1 MGRRFLKIILPAIA
15 GGLEAVHIF
24 GVVDD
29 DKLILELVE
38 VSRQFGEV
46 RAVDGLS
53 LAVGAGEIVGLL
65 GPNGA
70 GKTTTVKMLMGMM
83 RQSAGELSLFGMDCF
98 KERSEVQKRVGF
110 LPDEPN
116 FQSHLRG
123 IELMEFVGKVRGLS
137 PDAITTHINDFG
149 EKLGLV
155 EDLGDYAANY
165 SKGMRKKLAFL
176 MATVH
181 QPDLLIMDE
190 PTNGLDPVA
199 TRSFLE
205 LVERLVEGGTGV
217 LYSTHLLDQAE
228 KVCHRCVVM
237 NRGRL
242 VAEGTV
248 DELKTSA
255 GVENLEEVFFA
266 VTGGD
271 EGHEA

>member
-1 MGRRFLKIILPAIA
+1 MNDPVPILSLKN
-15 GGLEAVHIF
+15 
-24 GVVDD
+24 
-29 DKLILELVE
+29 
-38 VSRQFGEV
+38 VSRHFGSF

-53 LAVGAGEIVGLL
+53 LEVGAGEIVGLL

-70 GKTTTVKMLMGMM
+70 GKTTTVKMLMGMI
-83 RQSAGELSLFGMDCF
+83 RQTSGDLSLFGMDCF
-98 KERSEVQKRVGF
+98 SERSEVQKRVGF

-123 IELMEFVGKVRGLS
+123 IELLEFVGKVRGLS
-137 PDAITTHINDFG
+137 PEAITSHIDDVG
-149 EKLGLV
+149 DKLGLV
-155 EDLGDYAANY
+155 DDLGEFASNY

-181 QPDLLIMDE
+181 KPDLLIMDE

-205 LVERLVEGGTGV
+205 LVHRCVSGGSGV

-237 NRGRL
+237 NRGQL

-248 DELKTSA
+248 EELKKAS
-255 GVENLEEVFFA
+255 GVDSLEEVFFA
-266 VTGGD
+266 VTGVGERSD
-271 EGHEA
+271 V

>member
-1 MGRRFLKIILPAIA
+1 MNQEAPLIC
-15 GGLEAVHIF
+15 LEN
-24 GVVDD
+24 
-29 DKLILELVE
+29 
-38 VSRQFGEV
+38 VSRTFGDF
-46 RAVDGLS
+46 RAVDQLT
-53 LAVGAGEIVGLL
+53 LEVGVGEIIGLL

-83 RQSAGELSLFGMDCF
+83 RQTSGALSIFGMDCF
-98 KERSEVQKRVGF
+98 SERSEVQKRVGF

-123 IELMEFVGKVRGLS
+123 IELLDFVGKVRGLS
-137 PDAITTHINDFG
+137 PEAITAHIDDVG

-155 EDLGDYAANY
+155 EDLGEFAANY

-181 QPDLLIMDE
+181 APELLIMDE

-205 LVERLVEGGTGV
+205 LVRRYVEGGTGV

-228 KVCHRCVVM
+228 KICDRCVVM
-237 NRGRL
+237 NRGKL

-248 DELKTSA
+248 ASLKVES
-255 GVENLEEVFFA
+255 GVATLEEVFFA
-266 VTGGD
+266 VTG
-271 EGHEA
+271 EGELSDV

>member
-1 MGRRFLKIILPAIA
+1 MNPIL
-15 GGLEAVHIF
+15 
-24 GVVDD
+24 
-29 DKLILELVE
+29 LIENL
-38 VSRQFGEV
+38 SRHFGEF
-46 RAVDGLS
+46 RAVDQLNLS
-53 LAVGAGEIVGLL
+53 VKAGEIVGLL

-83 RQSAGELSLFGMDCF
+83 RQTSGDLSLFGMDCF
-98 KERSEVQKRVGF
+98 SERSEVQKRVGF

-123 IELMEFVGKVRGLS
+123 IELLEFVGKVRGLS
-137 PDAITTHINDFG
+137 PEVITAHIDDVG

-155 EDLGDYAANY
+155 NDLGEFAANY

-181 QPDLLIMDE
+181 RPDLLIMDE

-199 TRSFLE
+199 TRAFID
-205 LVERLVEGGTGV
+205 LVKRHVEGGTGV

-248 DELKTSA
+248 VELKATS
-255 GVENLEEVFFA
+255 GVETLEEVFFA
-266 VTGGD
+266 VTGESD
-271 EGHEA
+271 E

>member
-1 MGRRFLKIILPAIA
+1 MTVSFQAPILN
-15 GGLEAVHIF
+15 LEN
-24 GVVDD
+24 
-29 DKLILELVE
+29 
-38 VSRQFGEV
+38 VSRQFGDF
-46 RAVDGLS
+46 RAVDQLT
-53 LAVGAGEIVGLL
+53 LEVAAGEIVGLL

-83 RQSAGELSLFGMDCF
+83 RQTSGDLSLFGMDCF
-98 KERSEVQKRVGF
+98 TERSEVQKRVGF

-116 FQSHLRG
+116 FQAHLRG
-123 IELMEFVGKVRGLS
+123 IELLEFVGKVRGLS
-137 PDAITTHINDFG
+137 PETITAHIDDVG
-149 EKLGLV
+149 AKLGLV
-155 EDLGDYAANY
+155 EDLGEFAANY

-181 QPDLLIMDE
+181 QPELLIMDE

-205 LVERLVEGGTGV
+205 LVMRFVEGGAGV

-237 NRGRL
+237 NRGQL

-248 DELKTSA
+248 ASLKAES
-255 GVENLEEVFFA
+255 GVETLEEVFFA
-266 VTGGD
+266 VTG
-271 EGHEA
+271 EAESTHA

>member
-1 MGRRFLKIILPAIA
+1 MDSKLPILC
-15 GGLEAVHIF
+15 LES
-24 GVVDD
+24 
-29 DKLILELVE
+29 
-38 VSRQFGEV
+38 VSRHFGEF
-46 RAVDGLS
+46 RAVDQLS
-53 LAVGAGEIVGLL
+53 LQVESREIVGLL

-83 RQSAGELSLFGMDCF
+83 RQTSGELSLFGMNCF
-98 KERSEVQKRVGF
+98 SERSEVQKRVGF

-123 IELMEFVGKVRGLS
+123 IELLEFVGKVRGLT
-137 PDAITTHINDFG
+137 AEEITAHIDDVG
-149 EKLGLV
+149 GKLGLV
-155 EDLGDYAANY
+155 EDLGEFAANY

-181 QPDLLIMDE
+181 RPDLLIMDE

-205 LVERLVEGGTGV
+205 LVKRYVDGGSGV

-228 KVCHRCVVM
+228 KICDRCVVM
-237 NRGRL
+237 NRGKL

-248 DELKTSA
+248 ESLKLAS
-255 GVENLEEVFFA
+255 GVATLEEVFFA
-266 VTGGD
+266 VTGETELNED
-271 EGHEA
+271 

>member
-1 MGRRFLKIILPAIA
+1 MSEQIPILSIDN
-15 GGLEAVHIF
+15 L
-24 GVVDD
+24 
-29 DKLILELVE
+29 
-38 VSRQFGEV
+38 SRYFGEF
-46 RAVDGLS
+46 RAVDQLNLS
-53 LAVGAGEIVGLL
+53 VGAGEIVGLL

-83 RQSAGELSLFGMDCF
+83 RQTSGELSLFGLDCF
-98 KERSEVQKRVGF
+98 QERTEVQKRVGY

-123 IELMEFVGKVRGLS
+123 IELLEFVGKVRGLS
-137 PDAITTHINDFG
+137 PDLIRGHIDTVG

-155 EDLGDYAANY
+155 DDLGEYAANF

-181 QPDLLIMDE
+181 KPDLLIMDE

-199 TRSFLE
+199 TRAFLE
-205 LVERLVEGGTGV
+205 VVQGYVASGTGV

-228 KVCHRCVVM
+228 KICHRCVIM
-237 NRGRL
+237 NRGKL

-248 DELKTSA
+248 AQLKAASAVTS
-255 GVENLEEVFFA
+255 LEEVFFA
-266 VTGGD
+266 VTG
-271 EGHEA
+271 ETESHHA

>member
-1 MGRRFLKIILPAIA
+1 VIPKIPILC
-15 GGLEAVHIF
+15 LEN
-24 GVVDD
+24 
-29 DKLILELVE
+29 
-38 VSRQFGEV
+38 VSRYFGEF
-46 RAVDGLS
+46 RAVDELT
-53 LAVGAGEIVGLL
+53 LEVGVGEIVGLL

-83 RQSAGELSLFGMDCF
+83 RQTAGELSLFGMDCF
-98 KERSEVQKRVGF
+98 SERSEVQRRVGF

-116 FQSHLRG
+116 FQAHLRG
-123 IELMEFVGKVRGLS
+123 IELLEFVGKVRGLS
-137 PDAITTHINDFG
+137 PEAITAHLDDVG

-155 EDLGDYAANY
+155 EDLGEFAANY

-205 LVERLVEGGTGV
+205 LVKRSVEGGAGV

-228 KVCHRCVVM
+228 KVCDRCVVM

-248 DELKTSA
+248 DSLKREA
-255 GVENLEEVFFA
+255 GVGTLEEVFFA
-266 VTGGD
+266 VTGEEEKSD
-271 EGHEA
+271 E